1 MEWLSEASFVF
12 TSLKVGEYGLFLC
25 FIASRGWFEVTGE
38 TENLLDGTFSRQQ
51 KVTLD
56 SRLGPFDT
64 LFYWATS
71 AAFTCCPSVQ
81 KIFWN
86 SYYTSLLSIP
96 SRDVQNANRFEL
108 KSICSRLNTTVA
120 IHRLQIWQ
128 MVITHTVLHSKITK
142 TALKRPQIT
151 PEVPKSMH
159 LGQIS
164 LLGLAKQFFFYVPP
178 PPQAKE
184 THPYFTFR
192 SPFFVSQVK
201 KKTFQWSQL
210 GKINPKTLSE

>member
-1 MEWLSEASFVF
+1 MLSFQWFFCKTLFWSAISIDILGSNCDFRWPIGMAFLSASFVF
-12 TSLKVGEYGLFLC
+12 TSLKVGEYGLLC

-86 SYYTSLLSIP
+86 SSYTSLLSIH
-96 SRDVQNANRFEL
+96 SRDVQNANRLGL
-108 KSICSRLNTTVA
+108 KSICSRLDTTEA
-120 IHRLQIWQ
+120 INRLRI
-128 MVITHTVLHSKITK
+128 SKI
-142 TALKRPQIT
+142 
-151 PEVPKSMH
+151 V
-159 LGQIS
+159 
-164 LLGLAKQFFFYVPP
+164 F
-178 PPQAKE
+178 
-184 THPYFTFR
+184 
-192 SPFFVSQVK
+192 
-201 KKTFQWSQL
+201 
-210 GKINPKTLSE
+210 

>member
-1 MEWLSEASFVF
+1 MILGITFFWKALTFWAAIVTLVGRMEWLSDAVFECLFCFLVF
-12 TSLKVGEYGLFLC
+12 TSLKVGEYGLLC

-86 SYYTSLLSIP
+86 SYYTSLLSIR
-96 SRDVQNANRFEL
+96 SRDVQNANWFGL
-108 KSICSRLNTTVA
+108 KSICSRLNTTEA
-120 IHRLQIWQ
+120 INRLQIWQ
-128 MVITHTVLHSKITK
+128 MVL
-142 TALKRPQIT
+142 
-151 PEVPKSMH
+151 
-159 LGQIS
+159 
-164 LLGLAKQFFFYVPP
+164 
-178 PPQAKE
+178 
-184 THPYFTFR
+184 
-192 SPFFVSQVK
+192 
-201 KKTFQWSQL
+201 
-210 GKINPKTLSE
+210 

>member
-1 MEWLSEASFVF
+1 MILGVTFFGQHWHFGQQLWLWSAGWNGFLRPLLSASFVF
-12 TSLKVGEYGLFLC
+12 TFPTVGEYGLLC

-86 SYYTSLLSIP
+86 SSYTSLLSIH

-108 KSICSRLNTTVA
+108 KSICSRLNTTEA
-120 IHRLQIWQ
+120 INQLQIWQ
-128 MVITHTVLHSKITK
+128 MVL
-142 TALKRPQIT
+142 
-151 PEVPKSMH
+151 
-159 LGQIS
+159 
-164 LLGLAKQFFFYVPP
+164 
-178 PPQAKE
+178 
-184 THPYFTFR
+184 
-192 SPFFVSQVK
+192 
-201 KKTFQWSQL
+201 
-210 GKINPKTLSE
+210 

>member
-1 MEWLSEASFVF
+1 MEWLSDAVFEYLFCFLVF
-12 TSLKVGEYGLFLC
+12 TSLKVGEYGLLC

-86 SYYTSLLSIP
+86 SYYTSLLSIH
-96 SRDVQNANRFEL
+96 SRDVQNAN
-108 KSICSRLNTTVA
+108 
-120 IHRLQIWQ
+120 Q
-128 MVITHTVLHSKITK
+128 
-142 TALKRPQIT
+142 
-151 PEVPKSMH
+151 
-159 LGQIS
+159 
-164 LLGLAKQFFFYVPP
+164 LGLDFILDTKNDPKPP
-178 PPQAKE
+178 INQRPKNLGGKVALPSGNFLRVWKVLARNPWNCNGE
-184 THPYFTFR
+184 FLDPLEN
-192 SPFFVSQVK
+192 
-201 KKTFQWSQL
+201 FQIVWIFS
-210 GKINPKTLSE
+210 GLSEIFGIAWKVSR